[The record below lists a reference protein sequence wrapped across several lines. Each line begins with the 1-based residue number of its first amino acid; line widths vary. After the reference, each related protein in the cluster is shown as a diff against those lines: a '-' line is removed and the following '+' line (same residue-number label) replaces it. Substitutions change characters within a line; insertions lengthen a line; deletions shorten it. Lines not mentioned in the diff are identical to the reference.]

1 MLEEMGIDTGVDLPK
16 LIQAVW
22 LAEEIVGHPLWGH
35 VSKAG
40 PRPRGPKLYPMDMP
54 FIETLDQAK
63 HFISGPSVY
72 SGAPSPWK
80 QPIASFQRPDPA

>member
-16 LIQAVW
+16 LIEAVW
-22 LAEEIVGHPLWGH
+22 LAEKIVGHPLWGH

-40 PRPRGPKLYPMDMP
+40 PRPRGSKLYPMDLP

-72 SGAPSPWK
+72 VGAPSPWK
-80 QPIASFQRPDPA
+80 QPITSFQRRNLS